1 MSAVSEIKIF
11 MEGGGRGNRRELRLG
26 MVAFLRQFA
35 RAARK
40 KSLRFSVVPCGAR
53 TETYERFRKDVSS
66 AGSDEICILLVDA
79 EESVGVGR
87 LPQAHLWKTDE
98 WDLREVGEE
107 TIHLMTQIMET
118 WIVADP
124 KALAAYYGRDFNV
137 AKLTKRTNLEEEPK
151 EQVLKALKEATRRT
165 RKGAYH
171 KIKHGGAVLR
181 QLDPAR
187 VQGRCRHCKRLFE
200 ELAHIIAAA

>member
-1 MSAVSEIKIF
+1 MGSRSSWREGAGAQSAAAIR
-11 MEGGGRGNRRELRLG
+11 RGMDEFLGSAKNSARMAGLRWNL
-26 MVAFLRQFA
+26 
-35 RAARK
+35 
-40 KSLRFSVVPCGAR
+40 VPCGSRENACR
-53 TETYERFRKDVSS
+53 RFREALNQTPESV
-66 AGSDEICILLVDA
+66 ATILLVDA
-79 EESVGVGR
+79 EAEVTTDPR
-87 LPQAHLWKTDE
+87 EHLLRQDG
-98 WDLREVGEE
+98 WDLRAAPEDAV
-107 TIHLMTQIMET
+107 HLMAQIMET

-124 KALAAYYGRDFNV
+124 EALAAYYGRNFNV
-137 AKLTKRTNLEEEPK
+137 AKLPRRTNLEEEPK